1 MNKYAKII
9 KTIRRRM
16 SHTKKRRRMATKK
29 RIMSHK
35 KK

>member
-16 SHTKKRRRMATKK
+16 SHTKKEEEWQQKK
-29 RIMSHK
+29 E
-35 KK
+35 